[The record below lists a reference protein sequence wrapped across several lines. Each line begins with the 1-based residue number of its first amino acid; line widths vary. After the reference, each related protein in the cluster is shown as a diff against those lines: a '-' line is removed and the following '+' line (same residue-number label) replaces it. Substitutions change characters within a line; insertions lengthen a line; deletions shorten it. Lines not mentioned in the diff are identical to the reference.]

1 MKRPMLY
8 WVVMFVLG
16 EVLIGVIPIT
26 VLVIIIATAFLF
38 CLFKGNSFKESRLLL
53 LLGLLFLFFG
63 MVRAELERATISLCG
78 YEDKSLVCFSG
89 KLVSHDVNKGRY
101 RVRVIQ
107 INDKPVRTNIWIEC
121 DDEIEIGSKINGSGI
136 VREYMTATNYGQ
148 FDQKS
153 YEYSKG
159 NILFLTKVKINHIQ
173 KPVFPLRNYLAKIN
187 EYIGKQYDARLN
199 ESDASLAKAMV
210 LGDKAS
216 LDQDILKLYQRNGI
230 AHLIAIS
237 GLHIAMF
244 GGVFYSLV
252 RRISGSFKIAA
263 GIGIAFIILY
273 GMLTGLSGATVRA
286 MIMLIMAIIADLF
299 GRKYDSVTAISVALF
314 IMLIDNPNIAG
325 QAGFMLSFGA
335 VTGIAVIYPVMK
347 EELTLRFSK
356 VYGVLNGKHH
366 NTDKNRTSK
375 NQATRKDIASNKTT
389 KNKTAW
395 ENIAGNGI
403 TKRTIEKNRTVCGK
417 IMFIIAKTA
426 DGLLVS
432 ICVNLMILPVIVYYY
447 YEVPVYGVLLNIV
460 VVPLMSV
467 LLLALVGLGITGA
480 FSDIFGIPAMA
491 CSYIAGIIFRC
502 YEILCKLTDKLPY
515 NTMCFG
521 RPKIGWIIFYY
532 VLLALMLIFTKKKR
546 AVWAVYTLPFWVML
560 LIMPFFSK
568 GLIVNMFDVGQ
579 GDGIY
584 IKTPNNCNIL
594 IDSGSS
600 SKKKVGDYIVK
611 PGIKY
616 YGAKRLDY
624 VIVTHSDYDHYSGVM
639 ELLTAPDIEIGNFVL
654 PAVNN
659 PDDGYNE
666 LIKAADLKGCNIYK
680 LQTGDRLVFDEV
692 TFLCLNP
699 EKKSYEDKNRSSIV
713 LWMNYREFDMLFT
726 GDMDSYIEKKILES
740 PAFAA
745 GLNDGNKLEVL
756 KVSHH
761 GSDTASS
768 EEFLRA
774 VNAEISLIS
783 VGSKNKYGHPSPKVM
798 ERLSRCCGSIYE
810 TKDKGAIRINT
821 DGKKYYIDTYIN

>member
-1 MKRPMLY
+1 MY
-8 WVVMFVLG
+8 F
-16 EVLIGVIPIT
+16 
-26 VLVIIIATAFLF
+26 
-38 CLFKGNSFKESRLLL
+38 
-53 LLGLLFLFFG
+53 
-63 MVRAELERATISLCG
+63 
-78 YEDKSLVCFSG
+78 
-89 KLVSHDVNKGRY
+89 
-101 RVRVIQ
+101 
-107 INDKPVRTNIWIEC
+107 
-121 DDEIEIGSKINGSGI
+121 
-136 VREYMTATNYGQ
+136 
-148 FDQKS
+148 
-153 YEYSKG
+153 
-159 NILFLTKVKINHIQ
+159 
-173 KPVFPLRNYLAKIN
+173 
-187 EYIGKQYDARLN
+187 
-199 ESDASLAKAMV
+199 
-210 LGDKAS
+210 
-216 LDQDILKLYQRNGI
+216 
-230 AHLIAIS
+230 IS
-237 GLHIAMF
+237 G
-244 GGVFYSLV
+244 
-252 RRISGSFKIAA
+252 
-263 GIGIAFIILY
+263 
-273 GMLTGLSGATVRA
+273 
-286 MIMLIMAIIADLF
+286 
-299 GRKYDSVTAISVALF
+299 
-314 IMLIDNPNIAG
+314 
-325 QAGFMLSFGA
+325 
-335 VTGIAVIYPVMK
+335 
-347 EELTLRFSK
+347 
-356 VYGVLNGKHH
+356 
-366 NTDKNRTSK
+366 
-375 NQATRKDIASNKTT
+375 
-389 KNKTAW
+389 
-395 ENIAGNGI
+395 
-403 TKRTIEKNRTVCGK
+403 TIQ
-417 IMFIIAKTA
+417 FIIAKTA

-699 EKKSYEDKNRSSIV
+699 EKKSYLLNRAVSLTNLGQYTGALKDLYRLNYEAPDDQNVSRV
-713 LWMNYREFDMLFT
+713 LAWALVCEGKYDAAVKIYNELLKGDVEADDLLNYGYSLWFSGHVDEAADCFHRFLKEADCEPDF
-726 GDMDSYIEKKILES
+726 ILENE
-740 PAFAA
+740 ADLLREK
-745 GLNDGNKLEVL
+745 GI
-756 KVSHH
+756 
-761 GSDTASS
+761 S
-768 EEFLRA
+768 EPEQQMMLY
-774 VNAEISLIS
+774 L
-783 VGSKNKYGHPSPKVM
+783 
-798 ERLSRCCGSIYE
+798 L
-810 TKDKGAIRINT
+810 
-821 DGKKYYIDTYIN
+821 